1 MQFLSKYYF
10 KEGDLPLL
18 GNRGSKLNVTKN
30 VLETNIRSLAQ
41 AMPTTPILLGQVR
54 YSMFNPYIIKQVS
67 SMPVCSIETNVFVVI
82 HTVNTDTLAN
92 AMTNVEE
99 TVIRYVEELMLTT
112 STPLALVNTLNGA
125 FHLLYNL

>member
-1 MQFLSKYYF
+1 
-10 KEGDLPLL
+10 
-18 GNRGSKLNVTKN
+18 
-30 VLETNIRSLAQ
+30 
-41 AMPTTPILLGQVR
+41 
-54 YSMFNPYIIKQVS
+54 
-67 SMPVCSIETNVFVVI
+67 MPVCSIETNVFVVI